1 MSEKYNNRG
10 TKVDRSNTSRS
21 IVNNLTNGRNKSCIE
36 EQLNN
41 SKLVLKEIDIN
52 SFMQGMY
59 LEIKRLFGMY
69 RRR

>member
-69 RRR
+69 RGR